1 MKKGEWKMS
10 ERLTLL
16 EVLHDYGIPLITLG
30 VKASEE
36 DCLKLREKLL
46 SIRDASQGKEQGFL
60 EVACTF
66 YVDVHDI
73 DRYLSGEL
81 PNLAEIYAFPDDV
94 KSHKEE

>member
-1 MKKGEWKMS
+1 MS
-10 ERLTLL
+10 ERLSLL
-16 EVLHDYGIPLITLG
+16 DVLRDHGTPLITLG

-36 DCLKLREKLL
+36 ECLKLREQLL
-46 SIRDASQGKEQGFL
+46 TIRNTSAGKEQGYL
-60 EVACTF
+60 EIACTF

-94 KSHKEE
+94 KTHQEG

>member
-1 MKKGEWKMS
+1 MS
-10 ERLTLL
+10 DRLSLL
-16 EVLHDYGIPLITLG
+16 EVLHDYGTPLITLG

-36 DCLKLREKLL
+36 ECLKLREKLM
-46 SIRDASQGKEQGFL
+46 SIRNSSEGKEQGYL

-81 PNLAEIYAFPDDV
+81 PTLADIYAFPDDV

>member
-1 MKKGEWKMS
+1 MS
-10 ERLTLL
+10 ERISLL
-16 EVLHDYGIPLITLG
+16 EVLHDYGTPLVKLD

-36 DCLKLREKLL
+36 ECLKLREKLMT
-46 SIRDASQGKEQGFL
+46 INAGGGTTQGYL

-81 PNLAEIYAFPDDV
+81 PNLAEIYTFPEDV
-94 KSHKEE
+94 KTYEEK

>member
-1 MKKGEWKMS
+1 MS
-10 ERLTLL
+10 ERLSLL
-16 EVLHDYGIPLITLG
+16 DVLREYGTPLITLG
-30 VKASEE
+30 VKASEQE
-36 DCLKLREKLL
+36 SLKLREKLL
-46 SIRDASQGKEQGFL
+46 AIRDASGGKEQGFL

-94 KSHKEE
+94 KTSQEG